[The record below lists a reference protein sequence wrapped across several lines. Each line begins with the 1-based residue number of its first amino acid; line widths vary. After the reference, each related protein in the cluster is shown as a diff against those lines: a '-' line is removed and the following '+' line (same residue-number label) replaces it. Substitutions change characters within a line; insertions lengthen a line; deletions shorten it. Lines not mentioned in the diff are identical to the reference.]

1 MVSISTVTL
10 IVYFHIDSE
19 TLIEHSDK
27 EILGHACALQFKDGF
42 FNQTAEMWSPEGK
55 SLATTSLV
63 ELIGLLSKE
72 NSPSNFHRKYT
83 IYCIMMSVHIERGSE
98 L

>member
-1 MVSISTVTL
+1 
-10 IVYFHIDSE
+10 
-19 TLIEHSDK
+19 
-27 EILGHACALQFKDGF
+27 
-42 FNQTAEMWSPEGK
+42 MWSPEGK